1 VNHSSYERYEDGI
14 ILVMSDVK
22 GAAALRATL
31 VFNLGTLGALASDR
45 FATRVEAIGLK
56 PKHAGLLAAL
66 DAGSAA
72 SQQELATRLGVVPSL
87 IVALADQLQELG
99 AVERIRDPDDR
110 RRQVLTLTAEGR
122 RLLTGCAEAAEE
134 ADDELTAGL
143 SDSQRTTLTRG
154 LRALGEQQIPH

>member
-1 VNHSSYERYEDGI
+1 
-14 ILVMSDVK
+14 MSDVK
-22 GAAALRATL
+22 GAAALRATV

-45 FATRVEAIGLK
+45 FAGRVEELGIK

-72 SQQELATRLGVVPSL
+72 SQQELATRLGVAPSL

-99 AVERIRDPDDR
+99 AVERVRDPEDR

-122 RLLTGCAEAAEE
+122 QLLARCAEAAEAVD
-134 ADDELTAGL
+134 ADLTGGLTAA
-143 SDSQRTTLTRG
+143 QRTALARH
-154 LRALGEQQIPH
+154 LRTLGEQQLPH

>member
-1 VNHSSYERYEDGI
+1 
-14 ILVMSDVK
+14 MSDVK

-99 AVERIRDPDDR
+99 AVERIRDPNDR
-110 RRQVLTLTAEGR
+110 RRQVLTLTAEGC
-122 RLLTGCAEAAEE
+122 RLLTRCAEAAEE
-134 ADDELTAGL
+134 ADAELTAGL
-143 SDSQRTTLTRG
+143 SDAQRTSLTRG

>member
-1 VNHSSYERYEDGI
+1 
-14 ILVMSDVK
+14 MSDVK

-45 FATRVEAIGLK
+45 FAARVDALGLK

-72 SQQELATRLGVVPSL
+72 SQQELATRLGVAPSL

-99 AVERIRDPDDR
+99 AVERVRDPEDR
-110 RRQVLTLTAEGR
+110 RRQVLTLTAHGR
-122 RLLTGCAEAAEE
+122 NLLTRCAEAAEA
-134 ADDELTAGL
+134 ADADLTAGL
-143 SDSQRTTLTRG
+143 TGAQRTALTETLRT
-154 LRALGEQQIPH
+154 LGGQHVPH